1 MGIVH
6 LLAQAGQAAEVTTI
20 YDRPVVPVDWIW
32 TQITELTWLQ
42 AVLAVSF
49 GMVYMLYGWRI
60 FRILVVICFGLIGM
74 LLGIMAG
81 RSMGGSLGHVWGGI
95 LGCALLAFVSV
106 PLMKWCVCLLGAAA
120 GGVLT
125 GGLWYA
131 FDLPE
136 VYIWAGAA
144 VGVVAGGMISFIV
157 LKAAVML
164 FTSMGG
170 SAIVAVGAL
179 SLLQHLEKATQ
190 SPARIY
196 MYVHDYKWFLPTV
209 LIVPTIFGIILQ
221 NRFIKHSHKWEF

>member
-1 MGIVH
+1 MVFPQI
-6 LLAQAGQAAEVTTI
+6 LAAAAQQTTQI
-20 YDRPVVPVDWIW
+20 YDRQVVPVDWIW
-32 TQITELTWLQ
+32 RQITELTWLQ

-74 LLGIMAG
+74 VLGIMAG
-81 RSMGGSLGHVWGGI
+81 GSMGGSLGHVWGGV
-95 LGCALLAFVSV
+95 LGCALLAFISV

-125 GGLWYA
+125 GGIWYA
-131 FDLPE
+131 LGLPQ

-157 LKAAVML
+157 LKVAVML
-164 FTSMGG
+164 FTSLGG

-179 SLLQHLEKATQ
+179 SLLYHLELAMQ
-190 SPARIY
+190 SPARINA
-196 MYVHDYKWFLPTV
+196 YVHNYNWFLPTV
-209 LIVPTIFGIILQ
+209 LIVPTIFGIIMQ
-221 NRFIKHSHKWEF
+221 NRFIKQSHKWEF